1 MIKIIGIV
9 AGEPNSISSEI
20 IFKVWKLRKKFFH
33 KPFLIIG
40 SINLLNKQKKK
51 LKHKIMI
58 KEINSN
64 FTIKDLKTNS
74 LPVYNINFK
83 QEKPFEKISTKS
95 NKYVFK
101 CFKVAIN
108 LIKKNKIQGL
118 INCPI
123 SKEHLLKNKYNGVTE
138 FLSKKFNTKDKEV
151 MLIFNKKLSISPLT
165 THIPLNQVPKQIS
178 KKGILKKIKVISKF
192 YKKILKKNPTIGIL
206 GLNPHNFSTER
217 QSAENKIIIPAINTL
232 RRNKVKIVGPIS
244 PDTSFSTY
252 KKYNLDVIFG
262 MYHDQILTPFKALF
276 GFNAVN
282 VTLGLPF
289 IRTSPDHGVAVD
301 ITKKNIANPKSLLES
316 IKFFNHI

>member
-1 MIKIIGIV
+1 MTKIIGIV

-64 FTIKDLKTNS
+64 FTIKDLKTNL

-101 CFKVAIN
+101 CFNVAIN

-165 THIPLNQVPKQIS
+165 THIPINQVAKQIS

-206 GLNPHNFSTER
+206 GLNPHNFSTEK

-232 RRNKVKIVGPIS
+232 RRNKLKIVGPIS

-252 KKYNLDVIFG
+252 KKYKLDVVFG

-276 GFNAVN
+276 GFDAVN

-301 ITKKNIANPKSLLES
+301 ITKKNMANPKTLLES